1 MLKVHYLGKGGHFG
15 KIPWGRG
22 QEFAQGGG
30 DIILPA
36 LCRTYMGQVGLY
48 PPPSPPPPEQNRDP
62 FPKESF
68 QNDPLF

>member
-22 QEFAQGGG
+22 QEFAQGGR

-48 PPPSPPPPEQNRDP
+48 PPLSPTP
-62 FPKESF
+62 
-68 QNDPLF
+68 